1 MINLLIIIISYI
13 FVVFVLSRFIIPHLG
28 YKKLP
33 LPENIPVE
41 WQKEIDLLKSKA
53 DSPEKFL
60 DLTYNYL
67 GEKYYSKSNSFF
79 RRLRTFT
86 NFSTLFIG
94 LDELYKR
101 SGFMHCTQLNFLLRI
116 FLVKSG
122 FFKEEDIRLRHMF
135 FDFFIHQYAQVK
147 LSKHW
152 LAIDIFDYSNGLKI
166 GKHLKT
172 FSL

>member
-13 FVVFVLSRFIIPHLG
+13 LIVFVLSRLIIPHLG

-41 WQKEIDLLKSKA
+41 WQKEIDLLKSKSN
-53 DSPEKFL
+53 SPEEFL
-60 DLTYNYL
+60 TLTYNYL
-67 GEKYYSKSNSFF
+67 GQKYYSKSHSLF

-94 LDELYKR
+94 LDELYER
-101 SGFMHCTQLNFLLRI
+101 TGFMHCTQLNFLLRI

-122 FFKEEDIRLRHMF
+122 FFKEDDIRLRHMF

-147 LSKHW
+147 TRSHW